1 MCRTHQWVVRKGK
14 RMHSVETARPH
25 HEIDVLDRDFIRDP
39 WDGYARLRAEQPI
52 FFDEHHQ
59 LWVLSRHEDVT
70 YASIHPELFCSGQGV
85 RPTQSFDLSLIA
97 LDGERHISQRRLI
110 NQGFS
115 PRMIRMMEDR
125 IRQVVT
131 ETLDAISSKGSCDF
145 VEDVAVP
152 IPMVV
157 IAELMGL
164 PVEDRDQFWRWSD
177 AMMAGEGRAEGAPEL
192 EAAGQAFGE
201 YMAYVSGLVTERRA
215 RYRAAKAEGREPDGD
230 DLISVLV
237 AAAEEGI
244 IDTVED
250 RQDDTL
256 AEDELMMFLV
266 VVIVAGNET
275 TRNALSGGMWALHR
289 FRDQWEAALA
299 DPGLWASAPDEICRY
314 VSPVISFV
322 RTATCDTEIAGQQIL
337 EGEKVLLLYQS
348 ANRDAAVFDDPDVLL
363 LDRSPN
369 PQLAFGIGPHVCMGI
384 NLARLEIRVLF
395 EELARRFP
403 DIDVAHGATPVWGD
417 STLVH
422 AIESLP
428 VTFTPEV
435 V

>member
-1 MCRTHQWVVRKGK
+1 MPTVDA
-14 RMHSVETARPH
+14 ARPR
-25 HEIDVLDRDFIRDP
+25 HEINVLDSDFIREP
-39 WDGYARLRAEQPI
+39 WEGYAQLRAEQPV
-52 FFDEHHQ
+52 FYDEDNG
-59 LWVLSRHEDVT
+59 LWVLTRHEDVT

-97 LDGERHISQRRLI
+97 LDGERHVRQRRLI

-115 PRMIRMMEDR
+115 PRMIRTMEDR

-131 ETLDAISSKGSCDF
+131 ETLDRVATKGSCDF
-145 VEDVAVP
+145 VEDIAVP

-177 AMMAGEGRAEGAPEL
+177 AMMAGEGRSEGDPEL
-192 EAAGQAFGE
+192 DAAGQAFGE
-201 YMAYVSGLVTERRA
+201 YMAYVSGLVADRRES
-215 RYRAAKAEGREPDGD
+215 YRSAKAEGRDPKGD

-244 IDTVED
+244 IDTDEY
-250 RQDDTL
+250 RADDTL

-275 TRNALSGGMWALHR
+275 TRNAISGGMWALHQ

-299 DPGLWASAPDEICRY
+299 EPELWVTAPDEICRY

-322 RTATCDTEIAGQQIL
+322 RTATCDTEVGGQRIL
-337 EGEKVLLLYQS
+337 EGEKILMLYQS
-348 ANRDAAVFDDPDVLL
+348 ANRDDAAFDDPDVLR

-369 PQLAFGIGPHVCMGI
+369 PHLAFGVGPHVCMGI

-403 DIDVAHGATPVWGD
+403 DIDVVEGATPVWGD

-428 VTFTPEV
+428 VAFTPTPATS
-435 V
+435 

>member
-1 MCRTHQWVVRKGK
+1 
-14 RMHSVETARPH
+14 
-25 HEIDVLDRDFIRDP
+25 
-39 WDGYARLRAEQPI
+39 
-52 FFDEHHQ
+52 
-59 LWVLSRHEDVT
+59 
-70 YASIHPELFCSGQGV
+70 
-85 RPTQSFDLSLIA
+85 
-97 LDGERHISQRRLI
+97 
-110 NQGFS
+110 
-115 PRMIRMMEDR
+115 MEER

-131 ETLDAISSKGSCDF
+131 ETLHRIASRGSCDF
-145 VEDVAVP
+145 VADIAVP

-164 PVEDRDQFWRWSD
+164 PVEDRDRFWRWSD
-177 AMMAGEGRAEGAPEL
+177 DMMAGEGRSEGDPEL
-192 EAAGQAFGE
+192 EAAGRAFGE
-201 YMAYVSGLVTERRA
+201 YMAYVAGLVADRRE
-215 RYRAAKAEGREPDGD
+215 RYRTAKAEGRTPEGD

-244 IDTVED
+244 IDTDEHRD
-250 RQDDTL
+250 DDTL

-289 FRDQWEAALA
+289 FRDQWEAALR
-299 DPGLWASAPDEICRY
+299 DPGLWGTAPDEICRW

-322 RTATCDTEIAGQQIL
+322 RTATCDTEIGGQRIL
-337 EGEKVLLLYQS
+337 EGERVLMLYQS
-348 ANRDAAVFDDPDVLL
+348 ANRDEAVFDDPDALR

-369 PQLAFGIGPHVCMGI
+369 PQLAFGVGPHVCMGI

-395 EELARRFP
+395 EELARRLP
-403 DIDVAHGATPVWGD
+403 DIDVAEGATPTWGD

-428 VTFTPEV
+428 VTFTPEAADASA
-435 V
+435 

>member
-1 MCRTHQWVVRKGK
+1 M
-14 RMHSVETARPH
+14 TAIDMNRPR
-25 HEIDVLDRDFIRDP
+25 HEINVLDRDFIRDP
-39 WDGYARLRAEQPI
+39 WEGYARLRAEQPI
-52 FFDEHHQ
+52 FFDDVND
-59 LWVLSRHEDVT
+59 LWVLTRHDDVT

-85 RPTQSFDLSLIA
+85 RPTGTFDLSLIA
-97 LDGERHISQRRLI
+97 LDGERHIRQRRLI

-115 PRMIRMMEDR
+115 PRMIRTMEKR

-131 ETLDAISSKGSCDF
+131 ETLDAIATKGSCDF
-145 VEDVAVP
+145 VEDIAVP

-164 PVEDRDQFWRWSD
+164 PVEDRDRFWRWSD
-177 AMMAGEGRAEGAPEL
+177 AMMAGEGRREGDPEL
-192 EAAGQAFGE
+192 EAAGHAFGE
-201 YMAYVSGLVTERRA
+201 YMDYVSGLVADRRA
-215 RYRAAKAEGREPDGD
+215 NYRAAKAEGREPEGD

-244 IDTVED
+244 IDTDED
-250 RQDDTL
+250 RDNDTL

-275 TRNALSGGMWALHR
+275 TRNAISGGMWALHE

-299 DPGLWASAPDEICRY
+299 RPELWASAADEICRW

-322 RTATCDTEIAGQQIL
+322 RTATCDATIAGHQIL
-337 EGEKVLLLYQS
+337 QGEKVLMLYQS
-348 ANRDAAVFDDPDVLL
+348 ANRDEAVFDDPDNLR

-369 PQLAFGIGPHVCMGI
+369 PHLAFGVGPHVCMGI

-395 EELARRFP
+395 EELSRRFP
-403 DIDVAHGATPVWGD
+403 DIDVVAGTSPVWGD

-428 VTFTPEV
+428 VTFTPERT
-435 V
+435 